1 MTAQPK
7 ACLDNFHPVR
17 ILGEGGF
24 GKVILAKKNRSDG
37 CDQHFALKVLKKAN
51 IMSSGSLKYAVT
63 EKEALVLAS
72 GSSICYNNVLVLPN
86 KGNFQFIEPASYFQR
101 VINTEIYHQFEN
113 VMCRCICKI
122 AKMDYELHHVWLS
135 VYLSVCL
142 SVCVEQL
149 SSHWT
154 LFH

>member
-72 GSSICYNNVLVLPN
+72 GHPFVTTMYSC
-86 KGNFQFIEPASYFQR
+86 FQTR
-101 VINTEIYHQFEN
+101 VISNLLSLLHISRESLILKFTISL
-113 VMCRCICKI
+113 
-122 AKMDYELHHVWLS
+122 KM
-135 VYLSVCL
+135 
-142 SVCVEQL
+142 
-149 SSHWT
+149 
-154 LFH
+154 